1 MAKGFSRFISALL
14 LFGMLGCVGTS
25 VSAEETQEV
34 QAVRRQFSTLEE
46 VTAVQIQEEGSTVRF
61 LPGEGGGSLRPIC
74 GYDSGNAV

>member
-46 VTAVQIQEEGSTVRF
+46 VTAVQVQEEGVYGP
-61 LPGEGGGSLRPIC
+61 LPAGGGGGSLRPIC

>member
-1 MAKGFSRFISALL
+1 MIKQNHQKLKGDVVMAKGFSRFISALL

-46 VTAVQIQEEGSTVRF
+46 VTAVQVQEEG
-61 LPGEGGGSLRPIC
+61 LSLIHI
-74 GYDSGNAV
+74 

>member
-1 MAKGFSRFISALL
+1 MAKGFSRFISARL

-46 VTAVQIQEEGSTVRF
+46 VTAVQVQE
-61 LPGEGGGSLRPIC
+61 LSLIHI
-74 GYDSGNAV
+74 